1 MASLLNPLGG
11 ALFQKDTAEPMYTS
25 EFEHA
30 HGYGWDY
37 VMVFPTL
44 AEDSADE
51 FADEGDGGGLELS
64 GAVGGGDD
72 GGDGGGDG
80 GDDDDDDDDDGSGLG
95 KRRGK
100 KLTWKVMVQKL
111 ANQGVE
117 TYRFHSIQ
125 KDEVY
130 VLSLIHI

>member
-44 AEDSADE
+44 AFPSDHGITRTSLAKKTVVNLRD
-51 FADEGDGGGLELS
+51 LS
-64 GAVGGGDD
+64 
-72 GGDGGGDG
+72 
-80 GDDDDDDDDDGSGLG
+80 S
-95 KRRGK
+95 RR
-100 KLTWKVMVQKL
+100 L
-111 ANQGVE
+111 
-117 TYRFHSIQ
+117 R
-125 KDEVY
+125 
-130 VLSLIHI
+130 